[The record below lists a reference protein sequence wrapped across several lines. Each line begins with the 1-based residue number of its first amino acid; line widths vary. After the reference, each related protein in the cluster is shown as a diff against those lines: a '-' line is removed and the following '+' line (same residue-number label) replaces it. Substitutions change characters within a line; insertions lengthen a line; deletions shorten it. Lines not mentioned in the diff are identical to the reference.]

1 MFGKRIK
8 ALEKTVDELVV
19 RMGEM
24 SKMLEELK
32 SEKRTVSDMTMEK
45 DKQLTFS
52 QIVDEWIN
60 GENNGEK

>member
-60 GENNGEK
+60 GEDNGEK